1 MIYNIVINN
10 NLLIERVLNMNEK
23 LDMTLFA
30 QRLKEARNSKGLTQK
45 ELSDLSGV
53 STVMISQYERGDI
66 STGKNPALN
75 NVYSLANALE
85 VSIDWLCGL
94 TEKQDIIN
102 ESTKIDTDL
111 FLRAIIALLDDLGAE
126 QTQVFRGDSNRTIY
140 TIEVEEF
147 SYIYNFINE
156 YLEIQ
161 PVIKGD
167 YLPDVYKETV
177 INKVISKYKNM
188 SVDDLLEYDKAFDDE
203 LPF

>member
-1 MIYNIVINN
+1 
-10 NLLIERVLNMNEK
+10 MNEK

-53 STVMISQYERGDI
+53 STVMISQYERSDI
-66 STGKNPALN
+66 ATGKNPALN
-75 NVYSLANALE
+75 NVYSLANVLE

-111 FLRAIIALLDDLGAE
+111 FLRAIIALLDNLGAE
-126 QTQVFRGDSNRTIY
+126 QTQVFRGGSNCTIY
-140 TIEVEEF
+140 TIEIQDF

-188 SVDDLLEYDKAFDDE
+188 SVDDLLEYDKAFTDE